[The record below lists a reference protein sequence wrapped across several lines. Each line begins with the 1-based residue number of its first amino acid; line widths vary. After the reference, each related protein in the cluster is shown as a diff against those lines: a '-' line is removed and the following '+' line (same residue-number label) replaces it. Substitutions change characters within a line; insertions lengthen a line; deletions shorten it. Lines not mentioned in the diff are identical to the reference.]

1 MSQIEIRSV
10 SHWFG
15 GLQALNDVSFD
26 SKDEILGLIGPNGA
40 GKTTLFNVISGFIVP
55 TRGEVR
61 FNGKAIHH
69 LRADQTVRLGLART
83 FQIVKPFATL
93 TVEENVLAGI
103 GMPYYPKS
111 AALYK
116 MYRTPENLEKVDR
129 LLSEVHLHEYRY
141 SPAAK
146 LPIGLQRRLEI
157 ARALATNPKVLLLD
171 EPAAGLV
178 AQEAEELAVLIRN
191 LFDQGIHI
199 ILIEHNMR
207 FAMSLC
213 HQVVVLAQGAV
224 IAQGTPAQIQN
235 DEKVINAY
243 LGQE

>member
-1 MSQIEIRSV
+1 MSQLEIRSV

-15 GLQALNDVSFD
+15 GLQALRDVTFST
-26 SKDEILGLIGPNGA
+26 SDEILGLIGPNGA

-55 TRGEVR
+55 TRGEVL
-61 FNGKAIHH
+61 FDGKAIHR
-69 LRADQTVRLGLART
+69 LRADQTIRLGLART

-93 TVEENVLAGI
+93 TVEENVLAGL
-103 GMPYYPKS
+103 GMPYYPK
-111 AALYK
+111 AKALYK
-116 MYRTPENLEKVDR
+116 VYRTPENLEKIEEILEKVH
-129 LLSEVHLHEYRY
+129 LSEYRF

-157 ARALATNPKVLLLD
+157 ARALATHPKVLLLD

-178 AQEAEELAVLIRN
+178 AQEAEELAALVRQLHS
-191 LFDQGIHI
+191 QGIHI

-207 FAMSLC
+207 FAMNLC
-213 HQVVVLAQGAV
+213 QRIVVLAQGEV
-224 IAQGTPAQIQN
+224 IAQGKPAEIQN
-235 DEKVINAY
+235 NEKVINAY

>member
-1 MSQIEIRSV
+1 MSQLQIQSV

-15 GLQALNDVSFD
+15 GLQALKDVSF
-26 SKDEILGLIGPNGA
+26 STRDEILGLIGPNGA

-55 TRGEVR
+55 TRGEVL
-61 FNGKAIHH
+61 FNGIAIHR

-93 TVEENVLAGI
+93 TVEENVLAGL
-103 GMPYYPKS
+103 GMSYYPK
-111 AALYK
+111 AVALYK
-116 MYRTPENLEKVDR
+116 TYQTPENLEKIEQILTKVH
-129 LLSEVHLHEYRY
+129 LSEYRFA
-141 SPAAK
+141 PAAK

-157 ARALATNPKVLLLD
+157 ARALATQPKVLLLD

-178 AQEAEELAVLIRN
+178 AQEAEELSRLIRE
-191 LFDQGIHI
+191 LHSQGIHI

-207 FAMSLC
+207 FAMNLC
-213 HQVVVLAQGAV
+213 QRVVVLAQGEI
-224 IAQGTPAQIQN
+224 IAQGSPAEIQN
-235 DEKVINAY
+235 NARVINAY

>member
-1 MSQIEIRSV
+1 MSRLEIRSV

-15 GLQALNDVSFD
+15 GLQALKDVTFD
-26 SKDEILGLIGPNGA
+26 TQDEILGLIGPNGA
-40 GKTTLFNVISGFIVP
+40 GKTTMFNVISGFLVP
-55 TRGEVR
+55 TRGEVH
-61 FNGKAIHH
+61 FDGKPIHH

-93 TVEENVLAGI
+93 TVEENILAGL
-103 GMPYYPKS
+103 GMPYYPRS

-116 MYRTPENLEKVDR
+116 LYRTPESLKMVDE
-129 LLSEVHLHEYRY
+129 LLSTVHLNDYRY
-141 SPAAK
+141 LPAAK

-178 AQEAEELAVLIRN
+178 SQEAEELALLIRN
-191 LFDQGIHI
+191 LHSQGVHI

-207 FAMSLC
+207 FAMNLC
-213 HQVVVLAQGAV
+213 HRIVVLAQGEV
-224 IAQGTPAQIQN
+224 IAVGTPAEIQN

>member
-1 MSQIEIRSV
+1 MSHLEIRSV

-15 GLQALNDVSFD
+15 GLQALKDVSF
-26 SKDEILGLIGPNGA
+26 STSDEILGLIGPNGA

-55 TRGEVR
+55 TRGEVLL
-61 FNGKAIHH
+61 NGKAIHH

-93 TVEENVLAGI
+93 TVEENVLAGL
-103 GMPYYPKS
+103 GMPYYPK
-111 AALYK
+111 AVALVK
-116 MYRTPENLEKVDR
+116 TYRTPENLEVIEQILEK
-129 LLSEVHLHEYRY
+129 VHLSEYRY
-141 SPAAK
+141 TPAAK

-157 ARALATNPKVLLLD
+157 ARALATHPKILLLD

-178 AQEAEELAVLIRN
+178 AQEAEELVILIRDLHSQN
-191 LFDQGIHI
+191 IHI

-207 FAMSLC
+207 FAMNLC
-213 HQVVVLAQGAV
+213 QRVIVLSQGEI
-224 IAQGTPAQIQN
+224 IAQGSPAEIQN
-235 DEKVINAY
+235 NERVINAY